1 MEKGLI
7 YDSAREQTLNLYSK
21 LQMLE
26 DEGKDVGELKG
37 EAWQRL
43 LAYAEED
50 KEEQLARL
58 REELLTYTELKK
70 ELKTY
75 EP

>member
-1 MEKGLI
+1 MEKGPI
-7 YDSAREQTLNLYSK
+7 YDSAKEQTLNRYSE

-26 DEGKDVGELKG
+26 DEGKDVGELKE

-58 REELLTYTELKK
+58 REELLTYTKLKK
-70 ELKTY
+70 DLKTY